1 MFSGKNIFDF
11 GTPERL
17 RTLRC
22 PIFTE
27 RNSCYKKGLG
37 NAAGASKTLL
47 SYNIIRRVNCPS
59 LAAKLVRPPYRS
71 EMAQM
76 LRTPSP

>member
-1 MFSGKNIFDF
+1 MFSGKNIFNF

-17 RTLRC
+17 QTLRC

-27 RNSCYKKGLG
+27 RNSCKKGLG
-37 NAAGASKTLL
+37 NAVGVSKSLL
-47 SYNIIRRVNCPS
+47 SYNITRRVNCPS